1 MKINPNTAQ
10 RAYKEMEEEGLIKTE
25 KNQPSKVTH
34 DQDVLRGVRNELID
48 EAVSQFVDSVKS
60 INVPLEDAMKLIET
74 HYKEKGDSND

>member
-1 MKINPNTAQ
+1 M
-10 RAYKEMEEEGLIKTE
+10 
-25 KNQPSKVTH
+25 TH